1 MSFSIQTG
9 ALPCLKNFEQAE
21 KYFNE
26 TKPVR
31 SKRWEQHQRPLRG
44 TRDTHMAIESG
55 VLSDIPFY
63 DLRLYDTKLIRYF
76 KPHAD
81 GSQAVWLSNYPSNST
96 SNFLGAFGWYC
107 GKRLVDE
114 FSETFQLQLST
125 NRTFA
130 SRLWGD
136 EFTCKLIFAPDGRVI
151 TQRSAHVPFGRGVTS
166 EDRRKERA
174 DFRAFLTPIY
184 DMVEMQL
191 PSVVN
196 ELQINIYEG
205 RAFGGRRS
213 NRLDT
218 DRNIVI
224 TAREKLCRCY
234 FNDLTPDE
242 ITYLVHYAVNKMEAI
257 AESIANHRAHNYPSG
272 RMSLHNRLLVDIPKE
287 IQDQLAPTWAHIKPA
302 LDKEMLKLAGL
313 ADTNEV
319 VPYPQFATS
328 IARRVQS
335 IPHNSPIT
343 PEYFGHGDYLKLTD
357 RKGKVY

>member
-1 MSFSIQTG
+1 MSYSIQTG
-9 ALPCLKNFEQAE
+9 ALPCIKNFEQAE

-31 SKRWEQHQRPLRG
+31 SKRWEHYQRPLRG
-44 TRDTHMAIESG
+44 TRDRHMAIESG
-55 VLSDIPFY
+55 VFLNIPFY
-63 DLRLYDTKLIRYF
+63 DVRLYDTRLIRYF

-96 SNFLGAFGWYC
+96 SNFLSAFGWYC
-107 GKRLVDE
+107 GKRLINE
-114 FSETFQLQLST
+114 FSETFQLQLSS
-125 NRTFA
+125 NRMFA
-130 SRLWGD
+130 NKLWDD

-174 DFRAFLTPIY
+174 DLRAFLTPIY
-184 DMVEMQL
+184 DMVEMQM
-191 PSVVN
+191 PSAVN
-196 ELQINIYEG
+196 DLQINVG
-205 RAFGGRRS
+205 AGGAFNSRRS
-213 NRLDT
+213 KRLDT
-218 DRNIVI
+218 DRTLVH
-224 TAREKLCRCY
+224 TTRGKLCHGH
-234 FNDLTPDE
+234 FTDLTPDE
-242 ITYLVHYAVNKMEAI
+242 MTYIVHYALNKMESI
-257 AESIANHRAHNYPSG
+257 AESIANHRAANKIG
-272 RMSLHNRLLVDIPKE
+272 RMSLHNKMLIDLSKE
-287 IQDQLAPTWAHIKPA
+287 IQDELTPTWASIKPA

-328 IARRVQS
+328 IANRVRS
-335 IPHNSPIT
+335 IPLDAPIT